1 MGKPQTL
8 TPFFRKALLI
18 DRTDWIEQESLLKR
32 AIAAQPLD
40 CGCEHYVY
48 GEMLQNVGR
57 LADASEQFRHATD
70 MLRFWAPSQRSSAD
84 VFLAMGKIE
93 QARSHFDT
101 TIDLNPDPSF
111 KDWVT
116 IGVSIE
122 TGDYAAGM
130 RALRSPQVQMPEP
143 TRTALLSGFQAME
156 SGDTA
161 AKADAVKALLALPD
175 GQKSNVVVRTLAALG
190 APNEA
195 LALYVK
201 GIGARYGWPSVL
213 WYTSMRG
220 VLSAPDFPNVAQR
233 LGLIDYWRTTHIKP
247 EVCAANNPPPFCR
260 TI

>member
-1 MGKPQTL
+1 
-8 TPFFRKALLI
+8 
-18 DRTDWIEQESLLKR
+18 
-32 AIAAQPLD
+32 
-40 CGCEHYVY
+40 
-48 GEMLQNVGR
+48 
-57 LADASEQFRHATD
+57 
-70 MLRFWAPSQRSSAD
+70 MLRFWVPSQRSSAD

-130 RALRSPQVQMPEP
+130 TALRNPKVQLNEP

-156 SGDTA
+156 SDDTA

-175 GQKSNVVVRTLAALG
+175 GQKSNVVVRTLAVLG

-195 LALYVK
+195 LALYVSR
-201 GIGARYGWPSVL
+201 A
-213 WYTSMRG
+213 
-220 VLSAPDFPNVAQR
+220 SAHAMAGPRCFGTRA
-233 LGLIDYWRTTHIKP
+233 
-247 EVCAANNPPPFCR
+247 CAAC
-260 TI
+260 